1 MSTKRKIKSIDSLP
15 SKPSV
20 HAYTDA
26 YYGMDFDRIGP
37 GLVMSRDDRGFALSF
52 FEDPEWPMPHLVESS
67 LDVPVIQFLSTT
79 TLHPSREKNL
89 TFRKTVL
96 TACLFAP
103 GRKTGKPL
111 RLPQVHS
118 INNTLRN
125 LTEYCERNKIEANAL
140 LMSPELLQGFLQR
153 MPPSQIRSLLV
164 VGRAIHSNNLL
175 KHSISISPN
184 ALNLLIEKNADYRS
198 ASEPA
203 QTPIIPSR
211 ILAKI
216 YLQCTTTIKDYQKN
230 NKQIKN
236 LIDKAAH
243 DSDYARSKPKNKY
256 TKEAYSN
263 HTNFLQAM
271 EAHNLSAL
279 ALKYSLSSVTN
290 IINFLSTVQ
299 YCAKN
304 LIHLFTLM
312 RDHEALNLKPDC
324 IEPIEGWNQQALY
337 VITTT
342 TKLMAS
348 AQVLKWITIPAVL
361 RPLDALRSVHN
372 TIAPYSPEGACRNWL
387 FISPGHIPFSSGKA
401 PTDHNRRTFVDPNLP
416 PIKIT
421 DQDIRELES
430 IDPHRNWRGDKNFRI
445 GAPWKLNSHQFRRS
459 IAVFAGQSGLITIQS
474 LKRLLQHL
482 TRMMSIYY
490 QKGCSAN
497 NYNIGL
503 ADPQLA
509 KDLAK
514 GKAEADSALYIRSVI
529 QSNEMLGGFHGKR
542 VMQQKASDVWILDS
556 DGKFQQSVR
565 MKLQACE
572 PTCFGVCTNPDPC
585 DKRANSNI
593 LSCPGCE
600 HCTVVES
607 VIDESIQDLAWD
619 LKHLKM
625 GSVEYRAEEAN
636 LMDLKNMRN
645 MLITKG

>member
-1 MSTKRKIKSIDSLP
+1 MSRNRKKKSIASLP
-15 SKPSV
+15 SKLSV

-26 YYGMDFDRIGP
+26 YYGMSFDRIGP
-37 GLVMSRDDRGFALSF
+37 GLVMSRDDSGYALCF
-52 FEDPEWPMPHLVESS
+52 FEDSAWPMSHLVHSS
-67 LDVPVIQFLSTT
+67 TDVPIISFPSTSPE
-79 TLHPSREKNL
+79 HSDHEENMA
-89 TFRKTVL
+89 FRKTVL
-96 TACLFAP
+96 IACLFAP

-111 RLPQVHS
+111 RLTQVHT

-125 LTEYCERNKIEANAL
+125 ITEYCEQNNIESKAL
-140 LMSPELLQGFLQR
+140 LMSSELLEKFLQA
-153 MPPSQIRSLLV
+153 MPPSQIRSLLTI
-164 VGRAIHSNNLL
+164 GRTIQNNDLS
-175 KHSISISPN
+175 KHYISISPN
-184 ALNLLIEKNADYRS
+184 ALNLIVEANAAYRS
-198 ASEPA
+198 ASEPS
-203 QTPIIPSR
+203 QTPIIPSS
-211 ILAKI
+211 ILAKTYI
-216 YLQCTTTIKDYQKN
+216 QHITVIKDYNKNSQKIKRLL
-230 NKQIKN
+230 NKVASN
-236 LIDKAAH
+236 PE
-243 DSDYARSKPKNKY
+243 YARAHPK
-256 TKEAYSN
+256 TKHTKLAYLN
-263 HTNFLQAM
+263 HINFSHALKI
-271 EAHNLSAL
+271 HNLSTIAD
-279 ALKYSLSSVTN
+279 KYQWTEIPN
-290 IINFLSTVQ
+290 ITSFLSTVQ

-324 IEPIEGWNQQALY
+324 IEPIVGWNQEALY

-361 RPLDALRSVHN
+361 RPLEALRSIHETV
-372 TIAPYSPEGACRNWL
+372 APYSSDEASKKWL
-387 FISPGHIPFSSGKA
+387 FISPSHLPFSNGRPPSG
-401 PTDHNRRTFVDPNLP
+401 RTRKIIREINLP

-430 IDPHRNWRGDKNFRI
+430 IDPHRNWRGDKNFQI

-482 TRMMSIYY
+482 TRTMSIYY
-490 QKGCSAN
+490 QKGCSAE

-503 ADPQLA
+503 GDPQLA

-514 GKAEADSALYIRSVI
+514 GKAEGDNALYLRNII
-529 QSNEMLGGFHGKR
+529 LTNEKLGGFHGKR

-556 DGKFQQSVR
+556 EGQFQQSVR
-565 MKLQACE
+565 MNIQACE

-585 DKRANSNI
+585 DKRAHSNI

-636 LMDLKNMRN
+636 LMDLKNMRD
-645 MLITKG
+645 MLIAKG